1 MRQRTDQGFSLIE
14 LLIVV
19 AIIGIIAAIAIP
31 NLLASRRAAN
41 EGSAQQSLRTMSSAE
56 ATYQSTAGAG
66 SYGPVANLATQNL
79 IDSTLSTG
87 TKSGY
92 SFTTG
97 AAPVASTTVFTIGAT
112 PTTTSGVTATGTRDF
127 CIDQTGVL
135 KANPAASGTVPA
147 DCTAA
152 GFTPVGN

>member
-1 MRQRTDQGFSLIE
+1 MTTSKNNKGFSLIE

-41 EGSAQQSLRTMSSAE
+41 EGSAQQSLRTMASAE
-56 ATYQSTAGAG
+56 ATFRATAGNG
-66 SYGPVANLATQNL
+66 KYGPVSDLVVQNL
-79 IDSTLSTG
+79 VDSTLGSG

-92 SFTTG
+92 NFTTDTAPASSDTDFVVA
-97 AAPVASTTVFTIGAT
+97 AAPTNNT
-112 PTTTSGVTATGTRDF
+112 GVTATGTREF

-135 KANPAASGTVPA
+135 GAKSAGGTTVATSCSGFVA
-147 DCTAA
+147 
-152 GFTPVGN
+152 VGN